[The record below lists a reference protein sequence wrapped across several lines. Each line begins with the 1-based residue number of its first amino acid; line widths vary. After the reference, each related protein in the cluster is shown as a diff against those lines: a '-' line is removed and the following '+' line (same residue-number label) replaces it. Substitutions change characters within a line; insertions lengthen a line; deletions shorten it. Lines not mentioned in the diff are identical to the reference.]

1 MKCFVHKS
9 FKWKFE
15 NEKDGYNYE
24 EGENDEQEH
33 REDRQEDGDE
43 GQGRLGAVLGALKVK
58 FGFCLLILF

>member
-1 MKCFVHKS
+1 MEIC
-9 FKWKFE
+9 

-43 GQGRLGAVLGALKVK
+43 GQGRLGAVLGA
-58 FGFCLLILF
+58 